1 MEKGAL
7 VLIALVAIG
16 LLGVVGL
23 IFATPSSGQNN
34 EDQIDLQ
41 ANDVAQNGGEVQVV
55 QITAT
60 GRGYDPSVVRVKAGQ
75 PVELRVTADN
85 TAGCSRAFVM
95 RAFGIKFLAQSG
107 KNQTARFTPKAGTY
121 DYTCSMGMYRGKLI
135 AE

>member
-1 MEKGAL
+1 MLVAL
-7 VLIALVAIG
+7 VVIG
-16 LLGVVGL
+16 FLGVAGL
-23 IFATPSSGQNN
+23 ILASPTPSEKSDNQNQINLGSNSGGSG
-34 EDQIDLQ
+34 EAQI
-41 ANDVAQNGGEVQVV
+41 V

-75 PVELRVTADN
+75 PVELRVTADA

-95 RAFGIKFLAQSG
+95 RAFGVQILAQNG
-107 KNQTARFTPKAGTY
+107 KIQTARFTPQAGTY